1 MLANLH
7 IPAPASAEVL
17 VGVCEVIGALAL
29 VLGIYAQIAS
39 ILLAIFM
46 VGISFAVLTFWS
58 PGDPAPV
65 RAQKLSSFAANIAI
79 VGGLIYV
86 VAAGSGRLAL
96 IPPPDATPVAFY
108 LSGEKCGHIQSLND
122 GSLVETPPGGDG
134 GETSWS
140 YPDAKWMAGV
150 TTFDRQGMPDHFARV
165 VTYTTPQFDRDREF
179 TGQGVLELHASSDQ
193 IDMDV
198 MVKLSLL
205 PQGEDKPRFMKVSQG
220 WLWASHRAEDA
231 DLTSDM
237 RPFLNPTRPGLR
249 TSHRAAADVVSGPE
263 W

>member
-1 MLANLH
+1 MAPASASRLIAGELNQSCRSPCCKFRREPAEIKVLANLH

-86 VAAGSGRLAL
+86 VAAGSGRL
-96 IPPPDATPVAFY
+96 
-108 LSGEKCGHIQSLND
+108 
-122 GSLVETPPGGDG
+122 
-134 GETSWS
+134 
-140 YPDAKWMAGV
+140 
-150 TTFDRQGMPDHFARV
+150 
-165 VTYTTPQFDRDREF
+165 
-179 TGQGVLELHASSDQ
+179 VLTQ
-193 IDMDV
+193 
-198 MVKLSLL
+198 
-205 PQGEDKPRFMKVSQG
+205 
-220 WLWASHRAEDA
+220 
-231 DLTSDM
+231 
-237 RPFLNPTRPGLR
+237 
-249 TSHRAAADVVSGPE
+249 
-263 W
+263 